1 MDHPK
6 KFLISRKIYFKKYHR
21 IWLHLMKK
29 SLMEDFIFWTVRNVI
44 FHKIISTNKN
54 EKLMKANENLS
65 WICENMIFRYHY
77 RGKPK
82 VQRYNSKIL
91 YKRNMHE
98 TMILTLR
105 KIMPEKVWLLINIFI
120 VVTSSN
126 LGSTY
131 LHEIGLCHRCFWWEY
146 SENLICEMYF

>member
-29 SLMEDFIFWTVRNVI
+29 SLMEDFIFWTVRNVT

-54 EKLMKANENLS
+54 EKLMKENENLS
-65 WICENMIFRYHY
+65 WMSE
-77 RGKPK
+77 
-82 VQRYNSKIL
+82 VQRYNSTIL

-98 TMILTLR
+98 TMILTLG

-131 LHEIGLCHRCFWWEY
+131 LHEIGRCHRCLWWEY
-146 SENLICEMYF
+146 SEDLICEMYF

>member
-54 EKLMKANENLS
+54 EKLMKENENLS
-65 WICENMIFRYHY
+65 WMSE
-77 RGKPK
+77 
-82 VQRYNSKIL
+82 VQRYNSTIL

-98 TMILTLR
+98 TMILTLG

-131 LHEIGLCHRCFWWEY
+131 LHEIGRCHRCLWWEY
-146 SENLICEMYF
+146 SEDLICEMYF

>member
-54 EKLMKANENLS
+54 EKLMKENENLS
-65 WICENMIFRYHY
+65 WMSE
-77 RGKPK
+77 
-82 VQRYNSKIL
+82 VQRYNSTIL

-98 TMILTLR
+98 TMILTLE